1 MKTQIYI
8 LIAVLLVG
16 IGAYRQF
23 STPSVPE
30 ADQARCEQQVRDE
43 YGSDTETAN
52 TMIESCDQPG
62 MVAMMDAR
70 ATGAGA
76 EQAASS
82 IAAANQ
88 TDILSVMINYA
99 LIGAGIGALLVA
111 FAPKKKRA

>member
-23 STPSVPE
+23 STPTVSA
-30 ADQARCEQQVRDE
+30 ADQARCEQLVRDE
-43 YGSDTETAN
+43 HGSDAEAAD
-52 TMIESCDQPG
+52 TMVINCNEPG

-70 ATGAGA
+70 ANGAGA

-82 IAAANQ
+82 VAAANQ

-99 LIGAGIGALLVA
+99 LIGAGIGALMVA
-111 FAPKKKRA
+111 FAPRKKRA